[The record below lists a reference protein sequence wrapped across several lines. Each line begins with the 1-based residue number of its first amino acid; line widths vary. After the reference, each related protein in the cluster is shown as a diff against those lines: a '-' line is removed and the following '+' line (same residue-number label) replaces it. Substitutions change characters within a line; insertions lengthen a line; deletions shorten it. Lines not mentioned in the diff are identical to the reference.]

1 MNIAKTQSTKIDK
14 KHVIIYISITIIVIL
29 LDILNYTQINEQIE
43 LLVLY
48 ILSNGIFLLAIINSL
63 LLVKKI
69 FLKFYNVTRKLYTKS
84 IENDIWGIQ
93 TVSIKKAYNTVLP
106 VLVILIFIAFILQLI
121 IFLT

>member
-1 MNIAKTQSTKIDK
+1 MKKIIYL
-14 KHVIIYISITIIVIL
+14 IIYISITIIVIL